1 MTDVTG
7 SDSVVLN
14 DGSSADVSGL
24 TDVEPVAVTDVN
36 GPDAEAA
43 SDVTVSDVDA
53 TIDVD
58 G

>member
-53 TIDVD
+53 TIEVD